1 MATLPQVLILCII
14 AILGLS
20 AVFRLRLPLL
30 VDSLWRWRDSNPRPN
45 QLLKI
50 IFYRLLLFLK
60 AGAAMVQQRS
70 TTVILKMP
78 ETYCTVSVAKSD
90 YAASATPVLCIL
102 LPYTTVIPLNLP
114 FMGRLTV

>member
-1 MATLPQVLILCII
+1 
-14 AILGLS
+14 
-20 AVFRLRLPLL
+20 
-30 VDSLWRWRDSNPRPN
+30 
-45 QLLKI
+45 
-50 IFYRLLLFLK
+50 
-60 AGAAMVQQRS
+60 MVQQRS